1 MNHDDDDLLE
11 EDLVKFAA
19 KHYYSPK
26 GKIDPEEFYDDL
38 KRFKYIKRL
47 VNRYLETGNLSER
60 LILNHTIVIFNVFG
74 NYAAIRILGLKLE
87 NKHWAVIKPFLQ
99 YLNYVRP
106 YDLANIQ
113 ADMEVVEKLKRI

>member
-1 MNHDDDDLLE
+1 MNNDNDLLE
-11 EDLVKFAA
+11 ENLVKFAV

-47 VNRYLETGNLSER
+47 INRYIETGDLPER

-74 NYAAIRILGLKLE
+74 NYAALRILGLKLE
-87 NKHWAVIKPFLQ
+87 NKHWKVIKPFLQ
-99 YLNYVRP
+99 YLNYIRP
-106 YDLANIQ
+106 NQLNDINSDVKVI
-113 ADMEVVEKLKRI
+113 DKLKRI

>member
-1 MNHDDDDLLE
+1 MDDDLLE

-47 VNRYLETGNLSER
+47 VNRYIETGILSER
-60 LILNHTIVIFNVFG
+60 LILNHIIVIFNVFG
-74 NYAAIRILGLKLE
+74 NYAALRLLGLRLE
-87 NKHWAVIKPFLQ
+87 PKHWKVIKPFLE
-99 YLNYVRP
+99 YLNHVRP
-106 YDLANIQ
+106 NQLKEIESDP
-113 ADMEVVEKLKRI
+113 EVIEKLKRI